1 MRIRIKALTRILG
14 VSLTMILSSLTLY
27 RLPGIIWLKEQEIL
41 NVILTA
47 FFSHLAII
55 ARGFFVPLFL
65 SLTEKYHPLL
75 LGLSA
80 GLGGGLGEIIAY
92 YWGLSVRESLAS
104 DVDEREVGDA
114 IPKWIEKYGIIAVLL
129 FAASP
134 LPDTP
139 IILLAGALRFPL
151 WKMIIIQIIGKTTL
165 YSFGAIFGGII
176 FMELKSMAEETLI
189 STIILVFSVA
199 LCALISW
206 SPSRKRILR
215 VLDKSFRIILRQRRS

>member
-1 MRIRIKALTRILG
+1 MRLRVKVLIRILG
-14 VSLTMILSSLTLY
+14 IALTMTLSLLTLY
-27 RLPGIIWLKEQEIL
+27 RLSDIVLPREQEIL
-41 NVILTA
+41 NVLITA
-47 FFSHLAII
+47 FFSHLTII

-92 YWGLSVRESLAS
+92 YWGLSIRESLAS
-104 DVDEREVGDA
+104 TANEREGEDVV
-114 IPKWIEKYGIIAVLL
+114 PRWIEKYGIIAVLL

-151 WKMIIIQIIGKTTL
+151 WKMIIVQVIGKTTL
-165 YSFGAIFGGII
+165 YSFGAIFGSII
-176 FMELKSMAEETLI
+176 FMELKSMVEEALI
-189 STIILVFSVA
+189 STIILVASVA

-206 SPSRKRILR
+206 GRSRKKILQA
-215 VLDKSFRIILRQRRS
+215 LDKSFRIVLRQRGS